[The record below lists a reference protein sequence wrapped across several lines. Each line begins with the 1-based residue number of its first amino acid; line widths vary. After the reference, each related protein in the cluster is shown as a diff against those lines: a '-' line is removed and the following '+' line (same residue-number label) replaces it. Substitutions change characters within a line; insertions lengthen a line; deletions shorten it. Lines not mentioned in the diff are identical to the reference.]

1 MMLKIFLCAIHIYS
15 LVNCSN
21 LLPIWKIGLFS
32 YCWVLRVLYIFWIQV
47 LYQLCDFQIFL
58 PSLWCSFHFK
68 NIFKAFYECVC
79 VSSVAQL
86 CPARCDAI
94 DCSSSVHGTV
104 QARILEWVAISSS
117 RGSSQ
122 PLDQTLISCIAGEFC
137 IAEPWWKDFFCPQS
151 LLWLRIFHF
160 DGVQVNNNVFC
171 YLWMF
176 WGLYLR
182 TFPDSK

>member
-1 MMLKIFLCAIHIYS
+1 MMLKIFLCAIHIFS

-68 NIFKAFYECVC
+68 NIFKAFYKCVC
-79 VSSVAQL
+79 ACVCSFAQL
-86 CPARCDAI
+86 GSALCDAI

-104 QARILEWVAISSS
+104 QARILKWVAISSS

-122 PLDQTLISCIAGEFC
+122 PMDQTSVSCIG
-137 IAEPWWKDFFCPQS
+137 
-151 LLWLRIFHF
+151 R
-160 DGVQVNNNVFC
+160 
-171 YLWMF
+171 
-176 WGLYLR
+176 
-182 TFPDSK
+182 